1 MLSIPRLW
9 RSRTGGALIA
19 SRVIARGT
27 FSNDKD
33 KVSSMNEVGYTRIS
47 RLNEMWLMWRGM
59 AESNQMLSY
68 LYYITIYYTYM
79 FMIFYGYTMIY
90 IYMIIYVYIYIYL
103 FIYLYIVSQ
112 WNRSTNFMHL
122 DVNLNPSTDSY
133 TRCPVPLLSNRT
145 RMGFVAV
152 TNVNPCRRTKI
163 IAQFLF

>member
-9 RSRTGGALIA
+9 RSRTGGTLIV

-27 FSNDKD
+27 FTKSLQWMRLDTL
-33 KVSSMNEVGYTRIS
+33 GYQDWMRCDSCGVAWLNPIKCYHIYIIS
-47 RLNEMWLMWRGM
+47 
-59 AESNQMLSY
+59 
-68 LYYITIYYTYM
+68 LYTIH
-79 FMIFYGYTMIY
+79 IFIWIYNYSIY
-90 IYMIIYVYIYIYL
+90 IYI
-103 FIYLYIVSQ
+103 YIVSQ

-133 TRCPVPLLSNRT
+133 TRCPVALLSNRT
-145 RMGFVAV
+145 RMGFVSV

>member
-9 RSRTGGALIA
+9 RSRTGGTLIA

-33 KVSSMNEVGYTRIS
+33 KVSSMNEVGYARIS
-47 RLNEMWLMWRGM
+47 RLNEMWLMNVAWYGWIQ
-59 AESNQMLSY
+59 SNA
-68 LYYITIYYTYM
+68 I
-79 FMIFYGYTMIY
+79 IY
-90 IYMIIYVYIYIYL
+90 IYISLYTIHIFIWIYNDIYIY
-103 FIYLYIVSQ
+103 IYLYIVSQ

-133 TRCPVPLLSNRT
+133 TQCPVPLLSNRT